1 MVDGAGGRYLS
12 TGDALLTE
20 ASGLWFAGYISGVS
34 DRDQLLSSLDVLAT
48 LRPDWV
54 ISSAFVAGGRGAH
67 RLDRPWPECVAEAAT
82 ALRERARA

>member
-1 MVDGAGGRYLS
+1 MS

-34 DRDQLLSSLDVLAT
+34 DRDQLMSSLDVLAT